1 MFLHALDINRS
12 KNLYVLATGCY
23 IVRQC
28 YCETGFEKTNTWK
41 KTITLKLKA
50 FSYRYKGNH
59 FWNYHEVNIL
69 KTKVT
74 FKKRDPIS
82 EVKTVRLPS

>member
-50 FSYRYKGNH
+50 FQCHSYRYMYKENH

-74 FKKRDPIS
+74 FLKKRSDIGS
-82 EVKTVRLPS
+82 